1 MKLIGSSKSKIV
13 KDKTDEHVFH
23 LETTEIVFVHCNI
36 VNNDYLQDSRALYT
50 FFLNKSFFQLSGI
63 SPKNIFFIFLIF

>member
-50 FFLNKSFFQLSGI
+50 FFLNKSFFQLSEI
-63 SPKNIFFIFLIF
+63 HPKTFFLFF